1 VLVAE
6 DAGGVVEEAGG
17 SVVEVGAAVVGVD
30 AEVVGGTV
38 VDVGGTVVD
47 VDVVVVDVVV
57 EDVVVEDVVVEDLAV
72 VDVDAEVVEDDDATV
87 TGADVMAGEA
97 VDVVVED
104 SPGTPGTGALAGGG
118 PPPDP
123 PPRDGGTGTP
133 QLCSTDAAVFLIDS
147 ACGADV
153 AGGPAMTALSSVTIS
168 RRTVRH
174 WAHRSGASGLRCR
187 SARVTATFASRTADR
202 MALIV
207 PGSSAGSCLPVSARS
222 SASRVAAISSRTSA
236 SPSGEVA
243 AASRTR
249 STTRLAG

>member
-1 VLVAE
+1 VLVVE
-6 DAGGVVEEAGG
+6 VAGGVVEEVGA
-17 SVVEVGAAVVGVD
+17 SVVEVGAYVVGVD
-30 AEVVGGTV
+30 VEDVGGTV
-38 VDVGGTVVD
+38 EDVGGTVVE
-47 VDVVVVDVVV
+47 VVDVVV
-57 EDVVVEDVVVEDLAV
+57 GSLVVVV

-87 TGADVMAGEA
+87 VGADVVAGAA
-97 VDVVVED
+97 VDVVVDD

-118 PPPDP
+118 PPPGP

-133 QLCSTDAAVFLIDS
+133 QLFSTDAAVLLTDS
-147 ACGADV
+147 ACAADV
-153 AGGPAMTALSSVTIS
+153 AGGPAMTASSSVTIS

-174 WAHRSGASGLRCR
+174 WAHRSGASGLCCR
-187 SARVTATFASRTADR
+187 SARVTATLASRTADR

-222 SASRVAAISSRTSA
+222 SVNRVAAISSRTSA
-236 SPSGEVA
+236 LPSGEVA

>member
-1 VLVAE
+1 VLVVE
-6 DAGGVVEEAGG
+6 VAGGV
-17 SVVEVGAAVVGVD
+17 VVEVGASVVGVD
-30 AEVVGGTV
+30 VE
-38 VDVGGTVVD
+38 DVGGTVVD
-47 VDVVVVDVVV
+47 VVDVDVVGEVVDVVV
-57 EDVVVEDVVVEDLAV
+57 GSLVVVV

-87 TGADVMAGEA
+87 VGTDVVAGDA
-97 VDVVVED
+97 VDVVVDD

-118 PPPDP
+118 PPPGP

-133 QLCSTDAAVFLIDS
+133 QLFSTDAAVLLTDS
-147 ACGADV
+147 ACAADV
-153 AGGPAMTALSSVTIS
+153 AGGPAMTASSSVTIS

-174 WAHRSGASGLRCR
+174 RAHRSGASGLCCR

-222 SASRVAAISSRTSA
+222 SVNRVAAISSRTSA
-236 SPSGEVA
+236 LPSGEVA

>member
-1 VLVAE
+1 MLVAE
-6 DAGGVVEEAGG
+6 VAGGVVEEVGA
-17 SVVEVGAAVVGVD
+17 SVEEVGASVVGVD
-30 AEVVGGTV
+30 VEDAGGTV
-38 VDVGGTVVD
+38 VDVVD
-47 VDVVVVDVVV
+47 VVDVVV
-57 EDVVVEDVVVEDLAV
+57 EVVEVVDVVVGSLML

-87 TGADVMAGEA
+87 VGADVVAGDA
-97 VDVVVED
+97 VDDVVVDD
-104 SPGTPGTGALAGGG
+104 SPGTPGTGTLAGGG
-118 PPPDP
+118 RPPDP

-133 QLCSTDAAVFLIDS
+133 QLFSTDAAVLLTDS
-147 ACGADV
+147 ACAADV
-153 AGGPAMTALSSVTIS
+153 AGGPAMTASSSVTIS

-174 WAHRSGASGLRCR
+174 WAHRPGASGLCCR

-222 SASRVAAISSRTSA
+222 SVNRVAAISSRTSA